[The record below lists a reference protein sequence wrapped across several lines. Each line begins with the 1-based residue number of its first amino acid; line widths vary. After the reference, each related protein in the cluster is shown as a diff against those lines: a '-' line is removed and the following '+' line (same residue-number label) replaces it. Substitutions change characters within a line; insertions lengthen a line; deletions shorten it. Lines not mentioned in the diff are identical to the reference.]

1 MSTKIPPMPQT
12 YFRCILLCCCLL
24 SFAESVRGQNVRIS
38 QGGRVDLCSGTLFD
52 SGGANDP
59 HTSNGGPVRTITI
72 CSNDPPVN
80 THIRLAFSDLT
91 ILGTLDIFDGPDVNA
106 PRIFSG
112 TDESGLSFI
121 SAATLANSTG
131 CLTVRFTSTGSAP
144 GWAAGISCSR
154 ACQPIQAVVLST
166 SPAAMPDLNGY
177 IDVCPGDE
185 VTITARGEYSQN
197 GVGYNQNDATSL
209 FTWNFQDGDPVSGI
223 GLTTVSH
230 VYDDPGGYVVQLTI
244 TDQRTCTNNNQITQR
259 VRVAPPPIFNA
270 PANLPMEVCVG
281 DVVNLT
287 LGTPGS
293 GGVNFNPPTP
303 REITFTTTQA
313 RTDIIPLPDVRG
325 VIYTTPLT
333 FSNFNPGQV
342 VTSLNDIVSVCA
354 TIGHDWLNDLDIFLV
369 CPSGTD
375 TVFFQR
381 HPRPGEGPNGTSGQ
395 TLGAGVRFNGNVQD
409 PPGTYCWTVDA
420 PRSMARHIRD
430 FNIPSGDQVP
440 EIDYAALP
448 EYPFDNI
455 IGCPLN
461 GTWTLNFEDWL
472 GDDSGWSYDWSITFA
487 DELYPDIETFSVAVD
502 DSRFENA
509 SNISVYTPND
519 IVFQSFN
526 PGPNKIRIVSTDDFG
541 CRYDT
546 AIVFDV
552 LPSYLPECATCGPL
566 VDRNSLDTTICAG
579 ESFTPDVAV
588 NIANDTIIT
597 FESYAGD
604 PFGASLYPDQT
615 NAYLNTVNVL
625 GFSPATITDVAA
637 QLESVCVNLENDGN
651 LSDVTIEL
659 IAPNGRV
666 LTLVRNV
673 GGNGEDLTQTCFT
686 PTAVNPLGSGTAPY
700 TGTFAPS
707 GGNWTGFNTSA
718 SNGQWQLRAFDRAGN
733 DLGRLLSWSLS
744 LSYDRSNTYAWTP
757 VDGNLSCTDCPNPVI
772 TANGP
777 ATYTLNVTNP
787 AGCTD
792 QSTVVIGLN
801 TLDITVNEV
810 LRNPSC
816 PATSTGAIDLT
827 VTGSDPTYF
836 YEWNDGSTTQDRTGV
851 PAGNYTVSITDA
863 NGCFDVFSYELTE
876 RPPLVVTLDEVID
889 VNCFG
894 GSTGEIRVSTSGG
907 TPPYVFLWDDP
918 NAQNGEDA
926 GALTRGTYTLRV
938 TDAVG
943 CTANLTESVDEP
955 AALTIGF
962 TSTPVTCR
970 DGDDGTATALPA
982 GGNGD
987 YRFAWQTGATTATV
1001 NGLAAGVYEVT
1012 VTDPRGCTATN
1023 AVTINQPA
1031 APLTAT
1037 VGQDARGCFGA
1048 AANRATVT
1056 PSGGTPV
1063 YAFLWSNGETTATAT
1078 ALPAGENMV
1087 TVTDGNGCTTTA
1099 TLLTNDLEEIVVT
1112 LQLRLPT
1119 CNDRSDGRVAS
1130 AFNVRSGTVES
1141 DYTFLWSNGSTE
1153 PTIVNV
1159 PGNLTYSVTVTGPDG
1174 CTGVGQRFLPAPPPI
1189 TFNVNQTPVSCTGG
1203 TNGGLTISNVNG
1215 PNGGPFTFQWG
1226 PAAGNST
1233 NPSVAGLPAGD
1244 YRLTISGPVGCIA
1257 DTILTI
1263 REPPPLTAGIARVNV
1278 SCFGETDGR
1287 ITATGVGGVG
1297 GYRYAWVTGSN
1308 QNQIASL
1315 AAGTYTLTVTDANNC
1330 TAVLSVP
1337 ITQPDPVG
1345 LTVAPESVL
1354 CEGDATGRVTI
1365 TGTGGRPPFLYGLNG
1380 QGVTRNPVFIGLRAG
1395 VYEAMVRDSS
1405 GCGAS
1410 TFVTIEDGPSF
1421 SVTLPEDTTL
1431 IFGDSLLILPELVGG
1446 VDTLRYNWFGSYGGT
1461 LDCEDCPTALAKPE
1475 YEIDYE
1481 LLVIDGDGCTAED
1494 QMRVSVRK
1502 IREVAVPTG
1511 FTPNGDNRNDILI
1524 VHGRPG
1530 TQVVN
1535 FVVFDRWANVL
1546 YEANDFEVNDASRG
1560 WDGTVNDQPAN
1571 GGVYLYKIVVRYD
1584 DDSEEVL
1591 SGETTLIR

>member
-1 MSTKIPPMPQT
+1 MSSKIPPMPQT
-12 YFRCILLCCCLL
+12 YFRLLLFCCCLL

-52 SGGANDP
+52 AGGSNGP
-59 HTSNGGPVRTITI
+59 HTTAGGPVRTITI
-72 CSNDPPVN
+72 CSDDAVVN
-80 THIRLAFSDLT
+80 THIKLAFSNL
-91 ILGTLDIFDGPDVNA
+91 IIQGTLEVFDGLDVTA

-112 TDESGLSFI
+112 TDEENLSFLVA
-121 SAATLANSTG
+121 STLANTSG
-131 CLTVRFTSTGSAP
+131 CLTIRFVSTGSAP
-144 GWAAGISCSR
+144 GWAAGISCTR

-166 SPAAMPDLNGY
+166 SPAAMPDINGY
-177 IDVCPGDE
+177 VDVCPGDE
-185 VTITARGEYSQN
+185 ITISARGDYSQN
-197 GVGYNQNDATSL
+197 GVGYNQSDATSL

-223 GLTTVSH
+223 GLTSVSH
-230 VYDDPGGYVVQLTI
+230 VYDNPGGFIVQLTI
-244 TDQRTCTNNNQITQR
+244 TDGRTCTNNNQIKQR
-259 VRVAPPPIFNA
+259 VRLAPPPIFSS
-270 PANLPMEVCVG
+270 PDNLPMEVCVG

-287 LGTPGS
+287 LANQGA
-293 GGVNFNPPTP
+293 GGFNFEAPTP
-303 REITFTTTQA
+303 QEITFTTTQA

-325 VIYTTPLT
+325 VVYTTPLT

-381 HPRPGEGPNGTSGQ
+381 HPRPGEGQNGTSGQ
-395 TLGAGVRFNGNVQD
+395 TLGNGVRFNGNTQD

-430 FNIPSGDQVP
+430 FNIPTGDPVP
-440 EIDYAALP
+440 EIDFAALP

-472 GDDSGWSYDWSITFA
+472 GDDSGWSYNWSITFA
-487 DELYPDIETFSVAVD
+487 DNLYPALESFTVGIDNFRFVD
-502 DSRFENA
+502 ADNLSA
-509 SNISVYTPND
+509 YTPD
-519 IVFQSFN
+519 AIVFQPLN
-526 PGPNKIRIVSTDDFG
+526 PGLNKFRIVSTDDFG
-541 CRYDT
+541 CVYDT
-546 AIVFDV
+546 AFTIEA
-552 LPSYLPECATCGPL
+552 LPNYLPECTTCGPL
-566 VDRNSLDTTICAG
+566 VDRSSLDTTICAG

-588 NIANDTIIT
+588 NIANDTVIT

-604 PFGASLYPDQT
+604 PFGASLYPDQA
-615 NAYLNTVNVL
+615 NAYLNSINIVD
-625 GFSPATITDVAA
+625 FAPATITDVATN
-637 QLESVCVNLENDGN
+637 LTSVCVNLENAGELNDI
-651 LSDVTIEL
+651 TIEL

-666 LTLVRNV
+666 LTLVRNF
-673 GGNGEDLTQTCFT
+673 GDSGEDLTQTCFT
-686 PTAVNPLGSGTAPY
+686 PTATNPIGTGTAPY

-707 GGNWTGFNTSA
+707 GGNWTGFNTSTI
-718 SNGQWQLRAFDRAGN
+718 NGVWQLRAFDRAGT

-744 LSYDRSNTYAWTP
+744 LRYDRSYTYAWTP
-757 VDGNLSCTDCPNPVI
+757 IDGNLSCTDCANPVI

-777 ATYTLNVTNP
+777 ATYTLNVSTP

-792 QSTVVIGLN
+792 QSRVMVALN
-801 TLDITVNEV
+801 TLDITVAEV
-810 LRNPSC
+810 LTTPRC
-816 PATSTGAIDLT
+816 PGTNTGGIDLT
-827 VTGSDPTYF
+827 VSGSDPTYF
-836 YEWNDGSTTQDRTGV
+836 YRWGDGPTTQDRTGV
-851 PAGNYTVSITDA
+851 PSGNYTVSITDA

-876 RPPLVVTLDEVID
+876 RPPLVVTLDEVI
-889 VNCFG
+889 NASCFG
-894 GSTGEIRVSTSGG
+894 GSTGEIRASTAGG

-918 NAQNGEDA
+918 NAQNEEDA

-943 CTANLTESVDEP
+943 CTANLTESIDEP
-955 AALTIGF
+955 AELTVGF
-962 TSTPVTCR
+962 TNSPVTCR
-970 DGDDGTATALPA
+970 DGDDGVATALPA
-982 GGNGD
+982 GGNGN
-987 YRFAWQTGATTATV
+987 YRFAWQTGAATATV
-1001 NGLAAGVYEVT
+1001 TGLAAGVYEVT
-1012 VTDPRGCTATN
+1012 VTDPQGCTATN
-1023 AVTINQPA
+1023 AVTIDQPA

-1037 VGQDARGCFGA
+1037 VGQDELGCFGA
-1048 AANRATVT
+1048 SANRATLT
-1056 PSGGTPV
+1056 PAGGTLP
-1063 YAFLWSNGETTATAT
+1063 YRFLWSNGETTATAT
-1078 ALPAGENMV
+1078 ALPAGQNIV
-1087 TVTDGNGCTTTA
+1087 TVTDANECATTA
-1099 TLLTNDLEEIVVT
+1099 SLLTNDLAEIVVT

-1119 CNDRSDGRVAS
+1119 CSDRSDGRVAS
-1130 AFNVRSGTVES
+1130 AFNIRPGTVES
-1141 DYTFLWSNGSTE
+1141 DYTFLWSNGSVE

-1159 PGNLTYSVTVTGPDG
+1159 PGNITYSVTVTGPRG

-1189 TFNVNQTPVSCTGG
+1189 TFSVNETRVACTGEA
-1203 TNGGLTISNVNG
+1203 NGGLTISNVTG

-1244 YRLTISGPVGCIA
+1244 YRLTISGPVGCVTE
-1257 DTILTI
+1257 TILSI
-1263 REPPPLTAGIARVNV
+1263 SEPPVLTAGIARVDV

-1297 GYRYAWVTGSN
+1297 GYRYAWATGSN
-1308 QNQIASL
+1308 QNQIAGL
-1315 AAGTYTLTVTDANNC
+1315 AAGTYTVTVTDANDC
-1330 TAVLSVP
+1330 TAIINVRV
-1337 ITQPDPVG
+1337 TQPDPVS
-1345 LTVAPESVL
+1345 LTADPESVL
-1354 CEGDATGRVTI
+1354 CEGDATGRLTI
-1365 TGTGGRPPFLYGLNG
+1365 TGTGGRPPFLYSLNG
-1380 QGVTRNPVFIGLRAG
+1380 QGTTRNPVFIGLRAR

-1405 GCGAS
+1405 GCSAS

-1421 SVTLPEDTTL
+1421 SIDLPEDTTL
-1431 IFGDSLLILPELVGG
+1431 VFGDSLLLIPVLVGG
-1446 VDTLRYNWFGSYGGT
+1446 VDSLRYNWFGSYGGT

-1481 LLVIDGDGCTAED
+1481 VVVTDGDGCTAED
-1494 QMRVSVRK
+1494 RMRVSVRK

-1511 FTPNGDNRNDILI
+1511 FTPNGDNRNDVLI

-1546 YEANDFEVNDASRG
+1546 YEANDFEVNDVSMG
-1560 WDGTVNDQPAN
+1560 WNGMVNDQPAN
-1571 GGVYLYKIVVRYD
+1571 GGVYLYKLVIRYD